1 MRPIRSIWFLLPL
14 MFTNGVLPA
23 SSQTLPAFPGAE
35 GFGSIATGGRGGDV
49 YYVTNR
55 NASGA
60 GSFAYG
66 IQNAPAAGRTI
77 VFAVS
82 GHIRLS
88 SGSGGGLT
96 INKNKITVAGQTAP
110 GDGICFW
117 NNTMNITGND
127 TVIRNIR
134 WRYGKQAAGGDSVDI
149 ANSQRIIL
157 DHCDVMFSTDENL
170 SSFGTPPEFFTFQWS
185 VNAWGLNGHSCGG
198 LWDINHATAHHTLWA
213 NNHTRNPK
221 CISPSVFDWVNNVTF
236 GWDIGFNLAASTD
249 PIARVNIR
257 GSYFV
262 HGGNTS
268 SAVYGGGTNTLGDN
282 IFKLHMADS
291 ALDGTANGLLDVS
304 RTNYSMVSSSTYD
317 QASTAWPQT
326 LDGVT
331 GGPII
336 GTPVSLDPRLTAYKK
351 SSPRPV
357 PSAWKSAPARCEMKS
372 PSSAW
377 TAPPPCSAASFPI
390 LSNSTSPPAPP
401 SPTSSPPPPRSTP
414 TSTACLTVGRTPSA
428 TTRPSPTTTPS
439 SPPHKPQPPFSHPAH
454 PPVTPALRNTSTSK
468 PSRTVPSRKTQPFR
482 PPSSTSI

>member
-1 MRPIRSIWFLLPL
+1 MAL
-14 MFTNGVLPA
+14 A
-23 SSQTLPAFPGAE
+23 QLPAFPGAE
-35 GFGSIATGGRGGDV
+35 GFGSIAAGGRGGDV

-66 IQNAPAAGRTI
+66 VQNAPSSGRTI
-77 VFAVS
+77 IFAVS

-96 INKNKITVAGQTAP
+96 IDKSKITIAGQTAP

-127 TVIRNIR
+127 IVVRNIR

-185 VNAWGLNGHSCGG
+185 INAWGLNGHSCGG

-236 GWDIGFNLAASTD
+236 GWDNGFNMAASTD

-257 GSYFV
+257 GSYFI
-262 HGGNTS
+262 HGGNTTE
-268 SAVYGGGTNTLGDN
+268 AIYGGGLNASSEN
-282 IFKLHMADS
+282 IFKLHMS
-291 ALDGTANGLLDVS
+291 CLLYTS
-304 RTNYSMVSSSTYD
+304 
-317 QASTAWPQT
+317 P
-326 LDGVT
+326 
-331 GGPII
+331 
-336 GTPVSLDPRLTAYKK
+336 
-351 SSPRPV
+351 SPRD
-357 PSAWKSAPARCEMKS
+357 R
-372 PSSAW
+372 
-377 TAPPPCSAASFPI
+377 
-390 LSNSTSPPAPP
+390 
-401 SPTSSPPPPRSTP
+401 
-414 TSTACLTVGRTPSA
+414 G
-428 TTRPSPTTTPS
+428 
-439 SPPHKPQPPFSHPAH
+439 
-454 PPVTPALRNTSTSK
+454 
-468 PSRTVPSRKTQPFR
+468 
-482 PPSSTSI
+482 